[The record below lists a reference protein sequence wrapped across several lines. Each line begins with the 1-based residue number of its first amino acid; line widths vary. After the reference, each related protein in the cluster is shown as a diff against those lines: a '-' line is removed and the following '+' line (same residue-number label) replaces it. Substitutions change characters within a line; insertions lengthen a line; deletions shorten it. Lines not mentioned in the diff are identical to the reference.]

1 MRISPKL
8 HGGDIGTTLALTP
21 SEAGPRR
28 QQTLLQVRA
37 REEGFSVDHNIP
49 TLPQASPICI
59 CLGVPVHREP
69 LDSMLQVPSSGL
81 TRDATRLKKFTWV
94 PGAPLDFQAHGTN
107 SGQPVF

>member
-8 HGGDIGTTLALTP
+8 HRGDIGTALALTP

-49 TLPQASPICI
+49 TLPQASPIYI
-59 CLGVPVHREP
+59 YAWGFL
-69 LDSMLQVPSSGL
+69 
-81 TRDATRLKKFTWV
+81 FTENLWTQCSKY
-94 PGAPLDFQAHGTN
+94 QAQG
-107 SGQPVF
+107 